1 MAIFLASTKSISR
14 GSGQSAVAS
23 ASYRAGEKLED
34 ERYGKT
40 HDYSKRSGV
49 MSADIILPSALA
61 DAGVTIDRSDLWN
74 KAESAEKRKDARVA
88 REWLVNL
95 PHELSEQDR
104 KDIAHRFAQELADRY
119 DTIADCA
126 IHKPT
131 QREIERGADPRNFH
145 AHIMFTTRKAVI
157 GNNNEIVLTDKA
169 DIELSDTKRRQLGF
183 EIERVN
189 EELGEIRQLW
199 EKITNEKL
207 AEHKHDLIDCRSY
220 ADQGKDIEPQL
231 KMGSVATKLER
242 DAYEKA
248 KQEALDNEQE
258 FTGIAPVTIRGE
270 INAMIAERNSLV
282 LEASNKI
289 IFERENSER
298 INRTQRIVDENTDRA
313 SNTES
318 IIDRISRTLG
328 ESTGRVKDTESII
341 ERTQR
346 VIDANADRV
355 RDAKSANEW
364 AAERCKNLPKAT
376 NGAIKAIER
385 TLQRIDE
392 NAVRSKNTV
401 SAINGTSEINDNRKQ
416 RAEQASSWIDHNS
429 KRAANSKSEASRVNN
444 SIAER
449 AKPAPSPFDDEYE
462 RAFHERKRQIDQKTR
477 DAARYASEA
486 EQNTRRIKADTLDK
500 KKVLAYRLLTR
511 NHDSKR
517 LRKGRNDKSEHYP
530 EKFDYRQIAILNEF
544 AHSLGIHTI
553 EKEYLEKHELV
564 VDMLSLEVMQNN
576 LAAINILVDNQKER
590 SHHQTVTA
598 DFYDF
603 IDKVDKQRAEQVEQ
617 YQTRLGRNDTSRVTA
632 TIMTAQPYL
641 VALTKY
647 ANNSEKT
654 DENRALAEQHINRT
668 IRLTVKQYEVAYK
681 GLDTL
686 MNHDSVQKH
695 VRELGD
701 SLGRFTTDYAEKISG
716 DDLRSINNG
725 LKVLDREIDTSNVND
740 NRDNPS
746 LGF

>member
-14 GSGQSAVAS
+14 SNGQSAVAS

-61 DAGVTIDRSDLWN
+61 DAGVTIDRSKLWN

-104 KDIAHRFAQELADRY
+104 KDIAHRFAQTLADRY

-126 IHKPT
+126 IHRPT
-131 QREIERGADPRNFH
+131 QREIDRGADPRNFH

-157 GNNNEIVLTDKA
+157 GNNNEIILTDKA

-183 EIERVN
+183 DIERVN

-199 EKITNEKL
+199 EQIANEKL

-270 INAMIAERNSLV
+270 INAMIAERNNLV

-289 IFERENSER
+289 ERENSER

-313 SNTES
+313 RNTES
-318 IIDRISRTLG
+318 IIDRVGRTLG
-328 ESTGRVKDTESII
+328 KSTDRIRDTKSVIDG
-341 ERTQR
+341 TQR
-346 VIDANADRV
+346 VV
-355 RDAKSANEW
+355 
-364 AAERCKNLPKAT
+364 
-376 NGAIKAIER
+376 
-385 TLQRIDE
+385 DE
-392 NAVRSKNTV
+392 NAVRTTKTTEAI
-401 SAINGTSEINDNRKQ
+401 SASTQRTARYTKSDGWENSNCEQLSNGTSDETSRIEGAIRATEENKHRIKDAKSIIDSLNREIT
-416 RAEQASSWIDHNS
+416 
-429 KRAANSKSEASRVNN
+429 
-444 SIAER
+444 ER
-449 AKPAPSPFDDEYE
+449 ANPAPSPFDNEYE
-462 RAFHERKRQIDQKTR
+462 RAFHERKRRIDQKTR

-486 EQNTRRIKADTLDK
+486 KQNTRIIKAATIDK

-511 NHDSKR
+511 NQDSKR
-517 LRKGRNDKSEHYP
+517 LRKGRNEKSEHYP

-544 AHSLGIHTI
+544 AHSLGIHKI

-564 VDMLSLEVMQNN
+564 VDMLSFEVMQNN

-603 IDKVDKQRAEQVEQ
+603 IAKLDKQRAEQVQ
-617 YQTRLGRNDTSRVTA
+617 QHQTRLGRNDTSRVTA
-632 TIMTAQPYL
+632 TIITAQPYL
-641 VALTKY
+641 AALTKY

-654 DENRALAEQHINRT
+654 DESRALAEQHINQT
-668 IRLTVKQYEVAYK
+668 IRLTAKQYEVAYK
-681 GLDTL
+681 GLNTL
-686 MNHDSVQKH
+686 MSNDSVQKH

-701 SLGRFTTDYAEKISG
+701 SLGRFTTVYAEKLSY
-716 DDLRSINNG
+716 DDLRSINNA
-725 LKVLDREIDTSNVND
+725 LKVIDREIDTNNVNN

-746 LGF
+746 PGL

>member
-23 ASYRAGEKLED
+23 ASYRAGEKLKD

-88 REWLVNL
+88 REWLINL

-104 KDIAHRFAQELADRY
+104 KDIAHRFAQTLADRY

-189 EELGEIRQLW
+189 EELQEIRQLW
-199 EKITNEKL
+199 EQIANEKL

-248 KQEALDNEQE
+248 KKEALDNEQE
-258 FTGIAPVTIRGE
+258 FTGISPVTIRGE

-313 SNTES
+313 RNTES
-318 IIDRISRTLG
+318 VIDRVSRTLG
-328 ESTGRVKDTESII
+328 ESTDRIRDTKSVI

-346 VIDANADRV
+346 IVNANADSV
-355 RDAKSANEW
+355 RDAKSANNW

-376 NGAIKAIER
+376 NGAIEAIER

-401 SAINGTSEINDNRKQ
+401 SAISGTSEINDNTKQ
-416 RAEQASSWIDHNS
+416 RAE
-429 KRAANSKSEASRVNN
+429 NSKSEAARVNS
-444 SIAER
+444 SIAAR
-449 AKPAPSPFDDEYE
+449 AKPAPSPFDNEYE

-477 DAARYASEA
+477 DAARQALEA
-486 EQNTRRIKADTLDK
+486 EQNTRRIQADTLDK

-603 IDKVDKQRAEQVEQ
+603 IAKLDRQRAEQVQ
-617 YQTRLGRNDTSRVTA
+617 QHQTRLGRNDTSRVTA
-632 TIMTAQPYL
+632 TIITAQPYL
-641 VALTKY
+641 AALTKY

-654 DENRALAEQHINRT
+654 DESRALAEQHINQT
-668 IRLTVKQYEVAYK
+668 IRLTAKQYEVAYK
-681 GLDTL
+681 GLNTL
-686 MNHDSVQKH
+686 MSNDSVQKH

-701 SLGRFTTDYAEKISG
+701 SLGRFTTDYAEKLSG
-716 DDLRSINNG
+716 DDLRSINND
-725 LKVLDREIDTSNVND
+725 LKVIDRGIDTGNVND
-740 NRDNPS
+740 SRDNPS
-746 LGF
+746 PNF

>member
-1 MAIFLASTKSISR
+1 MSIFLASTTSISR
-14 GSGQSAVAS
+14 GRGQSAVVS
-23 ASYRAGEKLED
+23 ASYRAGEVLED
-34 ERYGKT
+34 KRYGKT

-49 MSADIILPSALA
+49 MSTDIILPSALVN
-61 DAGVTIDRSDLWN
+61 AGVTINRGDLWN
-74 KAESAEKRKDARVA
+74 RAESAERRKDARVA

-95 PHELSEQDR
+95 PYELSEQDR
-104 KDIAHRFAQELADRY
+104 KDLAHSFAQTLADRY
-119 DTIADCA
+119 GTIADCV

-131 QREIERGADPRNFH
+131 QREIDRGADPRNFH
-145 AHIMFTTRKAVI
+145 AHIMFTTRKAII
-157 GNNNEIVLTDKA
+157 GNNNEIILTDKA

-183 EIERVN
+183 DIEKVN
-189 EELGEIRQLW
+189 DELREIRQLW
-199 EKITNEKL
+199 EQIANEKL
-207 AEHKHDLIDCRSY
+207 AEHNHDLIDCRSY
-220 ADQGKDIEPQL
+220 VDQGKDIKPQL

-270 INAMIAERNSLV
+270 INAMIAERNNLV

-289 IFERENSER
+289 ERENSER

-313 SNTES
+313 RNTES
-318 IIDRISRTLG
+318 IIDRVGRTLG
-328 ESTGRVKDTESII
+328 ESTDRIRDTKSVIDG
-341 ERTQR
+341 TQR
-346 VIDANADRV
+346 VV
-355 RDAKSANEW
+355 
-364 AAERCKNLPKAT
+364 
-376 NGAIKAIER
+376 
-385 TLQRIDE
+385 DE
-392 NAVRSKNTV
+392 NAVRTTKTTEAI
-401 SAINGTSEINDNRKQ
+401 SASTQRTARYAKADGWENSNCEQLSNGTSDETSRIEGAIRATEENKHRIKDAKSIIDSLNREIT
-416 RAEQASSWIDHNS
+416 
-429 KRAANSKSEASRVNN
+429 
-444 SIAER
+444 ER
-449 AKPAPSPFDDEYE
+449 ANPAPSPFDNEYE
-462 RAFHERKRQIDQKTR
+462 RAFHERKRRIDQKTR

-517 LRKGRNDKSEHYP
+517 LRKGRNEKSEHYP

-544 AHSLGIHTI
+544 AHSLGIHKI

-564 VDMLSLEVMQNN
+564 VDMLSFEVMQNN

-603 IDKVDKQRAEQVEQ
+603 IDKVDKQRAEQVQQ

-668 IRLTVKQYEVAYK
+668 IRLTAKQYEVAYK

-695 VRELGD
+695 VKELGD
-701 SLGRFTTDYAEKISG
+701 SLGRFTTDYAEKLSG

>member
-49 MSADIILPSALA
+49 MSTDIILPSALA
-61 DAGVTIDRSDLWN
+61 DAGLTIDRNDLWN

-104 KDIAHRFAQELADRY
+104 KDIAHRFAQTLADRY

-169 DIELSDTKRRQLGF
+169 DIELSDTKRRKLGF

-189 EELGEIRQLW
+189 EELQEIRQLW
-199 EKITNEKL
+199 EQIANEKL

-282 LEASNKI
+282 LEASNRI
-289 IFERENSER
+289 ERENSER

-313 SNTES
+313 RNTES
-318 IIDRISRTLG
+318 IIDRVGRTLG
-328 ESTGRVKDTESII
+328 KSTDRIRDTKSVIDG
-341 ERTQR
+341 TQR
-346 VIDANADRV
+346 VV
-355 RDAKSANEW
+355 
-364 AAERCKNLPKAT
+364 
-376 NGAIKAIER
+376 
-385 TLQRIDE
+385 DE
-392 NAVRSKNTV
+392 NAVRTTKTTEAI
-401 SAINGTSEINDNRKQ
+401 SASTQRTARYTKSDGWENSNCEQLSNGTSDETSRIKGAIRATEENKHRIKDAKSIIDSLNREIT
-416 RAEQASSWIDHNS
+416 
-429 KRAANSKSEASRVNN
+429 
-444 SIAER
+444 ER
-449 AKPAPSPFDDEYE
+449 ANPAPSPFDNEYE

-500 KKVLAYRLLTR
+500 KKVLAYRLLMR

-517 LRKGRNDKSEHYP
+517 LRKGHNDKSEHYP

-553 EKEYLEKHELV
+553 DKEHLEKHELV

-603 IDKVDKQRAEQVEQ
+603 INKVDKQRAEQVQQ

-668 IRLTVKQYEVAYK
+668 IRLTAKQYEVAYK

-701 SLGRFTTDYAEKISG
+701 SLGRFTTDYAEKLSG
-716 DDLRSINNG
+716 DNLRSINND
-725 LKVLDREIDTSNVND
+725 LKVIDRGIDTSNVND
-740 NRDNPS
+740 NRDNLSPNLEPIS
-746 LGF
+746 DSV